1 VGFSSR
7 EASKISLFSTV
18 EGGGLLGRGAL
29 DLRCRMELGRD
40 GGLLCGE
47 GLLLA
52 IGDAGI
58 GAASTGDGI
67 FAALGSGFLVPGGA
81 EGALSGTTWYRRRS
95 RAS

>member
-18 EGGGLLGRGAL
+18 DGGGLLGCGAL
-29 DLRCRMELGRD
+29 DLRCEMEWGMD
-40 GGLLCGE
+40 GGVLCGE
-47 GLLLA
+47 VRLPA

-67 FAALGSGFLVPGGA
+67 SAALGSGFLVPGGA
-81 EGALSGTTWYRRRS
+81 EGALCGTTW
-95 RAS
+95 